1 VSTRLAALRPVV
13 AVTGLAKEARIA
25 SGPGVRV
32 VAGGSRPQTLVAA
45 LERELARGAGGVI
58 SFGIA
63 GGLAEDIASG
73 TWVVARA
80 IVTLAERW
88 PCDTAWARSIAE
100 RLVGACTADL
110 AGVDALV
117 TEPAAKRALHRAT
130 GAAAV
135 DTESHIAAA
144 IAAAHGLP
152 FAAFRVVAD
161 SVRRRLPPAA
171 SVALAPNGKISGG
184 AVLGSLARTPAQL
197 PSLLRTAIDARTA
210 FRALLRGRR
219 LLGPGLAYPDFGE
232 LLFDVS

>member
-1 VSTRLAALRPVV
+1 MSIRSDNSRRVV
-13 AVTGLAKEARIA
+13 AVTGLIKEARIA
-25 SGPGVRV
+25 TGPGVHAI
-32 VAGGSRPQTLVAA
+32 AGGGNAPALAAA
-45 LERELARGAGGVI
+45 LERELARGAGAVM

-63 GGLAEDIASG
+63 GGLAEELVRG
-73 TWVVARA
+73 TWLVARS
-80 IVTLAERW
+80 IVTPAQRW
-88 PCDTAWARSIAE
+88 PCDAAWARSIVE
-100 RLVGACTADL
+100 RLPEAWTADL
-110 AGVDALV
+110 AGVDAPV
-117 TEPAAKRALHRAT
+117 TDPAAKRELHGAT

-161 SVRRRLPPAA
+161 SVRRSLPPAA
-171 SVALAPNGKISGG
+171 SVALKPDGNISRG

-219 LLGPGLAYPDFGE
+219 LLGPGLAYPDLGE

>member
-1 VSTRLAALRPVV
+1 MSIRSDNSRRVV
-13 AVTGLAKEARIA
+13 AVTGLTKEARIA
-25 SGPGVRV
+25 AGPGVRA
-32 VAGGSRPQTLVAA
+32 VAGGGNALALAAA
-45 LERELARGAGGVI
+45 LERELARGASAVM

-63 GGLAEDIASG
+63 GGLADEVVRG
-73 TWVVARA
+73 TWLVARA
-80 IVTLAERW
+80 IVTPAERW
-88 PCDTAWARSIAE
+88 PCDAAWARSIAE
-100 RLVGACTADL
+100 RLPGAWTADL
-110 AGVDALV
+110 AGVNAPV
-117 TEPAAKRALHRAT
+117 SEPAAKRELHLAT

-161 SVRRRLPPAA
+161 SVRRSLPPAA

-197 PSLLRTAIDARTA
+197 PSLLGTAIDARMA

-219 LLGPGLAYPDFGE
+219 LLGPGLAYPDLGE